1 MLLREKSEELGVQR
15 AVVGG
20 GGDARVMPEKHDFT
34 AVLVHFVEESLALEE
49 GFVFGQVHVVV
60 GTECAVHD
68 GEGVEGK
75 GSEPHG
81 FGIYE
86 ADGAGGLQTETDLVG
101 ETHGEVVR
109 NARIGKALHLVN
121 GATEIVTAV
130 VSPVRNCGT
139 ESLIHIGHWQVAI
152 VRRVQAQQCATM
164 TEQVGNVLVIT
175 TLQVVLRVVV
185 RAPAR
190 VLYKIDACGVG
201 ELPVLIDEPRERVG
215 GVVVQVSQ
223 GCAHLLVLPAE
234 DTPDSPAEVAEM
246 LDSVHVVGE
255 VDMTVARIG
264 EGQFE
269 QFHQEPRVLVHD
281 GDKEAVVLPKYGVAG
296 SEASVLVTVGGEE
309 FFGTRDEEERVVNQV
324 GMNDECI
331 AGTFHF
337 GVVEIGH
344 DEVGAKV
351 SAWHDDDTVAAPL
364 RGVRGVADLC
374 GGGGVA
380 IEQEGFDVVN
390 YLVHTWWAV
399 ALRQGAKSV
408 KYC

>member
-1 MLLREKSEELGVQR
+1 MLLCEKGEELGVQR
-15 AVVGG
+15 AVVGSVV
-20 GGDARVMPEKHDFT
+20 DARVMPEKYNFS

-49 GFVFGQVHVVV
+49 GFVFGQMHIAFS
-60 GTECAVHD
+60 TESAVHD

-75 GSEPHG
+75 GSERHG
-81 FGIYE
+81 LGIDE
-86 ADGAGGLQTETDLVG
+86 TDGAGGLQTETDLVG
-101 ETHGEVVR
+101 ETHGEIVG
-109 NARIGKALHLVN
+109 NARIGKPLHLVN
-121 GATEIVTAV
+121 GAAEIMTAMVT
-130 VSPVRNCGT
+130 PVGDCGG
-139 ESLIHIGHWQVAI
+139 ESGIHIHRGQVAI
-152 VRRVQAQQCATM
+152 VGRVQAQQCATV
-164 TEQVGNVLVIT
+164 TEQVGNVVIIT
-175 TLQVVLRVVV
+175 SLQVVLRVVV

-223 GCAHLLVLPAE
+223 GCAHLLALPAE

-264 EGQFE
+264 ERQFE

-309 FFGTRDEEERVVNQV
+309 FFGTRNEEERVVNQV
-324 GMNDECI
+324 GMNDDGV
-331 AGTFHF
+331 ADTLHF
-337 GVVEIGH
+337 GVGEVGH
-344 DEVGAKV
+344 NEVGAEV
-351 SAWHDDDTVAAPL
+351 SAGHDDDTVTAPL
-364 RGVRGVADLC
+364 RGVRGVADLR

-380 IEQEGFDVVN
+380 IEQE
-390 YLVHTWWAV
+390 
-399 ALRQGAKSV
+399 
-408 KYC
+408 